1 MQTIVIANPKG
12 GSGKTTLATNIAG
25 WIAGKRQRV
34 VLADADPQRSSSQW
48 LKRRPALFPAILG
61 AEGDVSKKRL
71 KEIGAQWAV
80 VDTAAGTHGDEL
92 REAVRRADVML
103 VPLSASTFDMAATG
117 RFLAALFEHKAVKEG
132 ELALGLVAMRVDART
147 RAAADLDEF
156 LDGTELPVVTHL
168 RDTQVYVYCARDGL
182 SVFDLPRSRAE
193 QDWEQWKPLTR
204 WIAKHAHAK

>member
-34 VLADADPQRSSSQW
+34 ALVDADPQQSSAQW

-61 AEGDVSKKRL
+61 ADGDASKKDL
-71 KEIGAQWAV
+71 KETGAQWAII
-80 VDTAAGTHGDEL
+80 DTAAGTHGEGL

-117 RFLAALFEHKAVKEG
+117 RFLAALFEYKAVKEG
-132 ELALGLVAMRVDART
+132 GLAVGLVAMRVDART
-147 RAAADLDEF
+147 RAAAELDEF
-156 LDGTELPVVTHL
+156 LDGIDVPVVTHL

-193 QDWEQWKPLTR
+193 QDWGQWKPLTR
-204 WIAKHAHAK
+204 WVAKQVREK